1 MSRLQAGPARRT
13 IALHLQFIG
22 VRPMKTSSI
31 PAVRVSP
38 ALREAAEDLLDQG
51 ETLSAF
57 VEESVRRNIELRR
70 VQRLFLERGLESARK
85 ARDSGTYV
93 PARDVLQ
100 KLSARLDQA
109 RAEHDAAE

>member
-1 MSRLQAGPARRT
+1 MGAVLSRLPVGPARRS
-13 IALHLQFIG
+13 IVLHLQRIG
-22 VRPMKTSSI
+22 VLAMKTSF
-31 PAVRVSP
+31 RVSP

-85 ARDSGTYV
+85 ARESGTYV

-109 RAEHDAAE
+109 RAEHDFI